1 MKTTE
6 VSSVGEWIKKMW
18 YTHTHTH
25 IYTHMYVYTHIHIR
39 IYTYTSIHMR
49 IYISYIHAYKGILF
63 SHKQKEVLPFVRTW

>member
-18 YTHTHTH
+18 YTHTHTYIH
-25 IYTHMYVYTHIHIR
+25 TCMYTHIHIR